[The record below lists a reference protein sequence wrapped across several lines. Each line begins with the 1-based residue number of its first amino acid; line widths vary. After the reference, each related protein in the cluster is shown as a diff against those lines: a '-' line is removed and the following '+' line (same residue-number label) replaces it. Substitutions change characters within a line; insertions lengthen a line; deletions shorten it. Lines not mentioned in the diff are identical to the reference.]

1 MLEVDGDF
9 TVRVLQEG
17 TQIIYTPG
25 PPMAFESQ

>member
-9 TVRVLQEG
+9 TVRVLREG